1 MKRWSRELDDPYTTK
16 LLNVSLVRP
25 SMEYC
30 SCISTSPISCYQNML
45 ESAQKQFLLFAL
57 RGLNW
62 DTGCEVA
69 PATKLLNVSLVR
81 PSMEYCS
88 CISTSQISCYQ
99 NMLESV
105 QKQLLLFA
113 LRGLNWDTGCEVAPA
128 GLTNPVPSCIS

>member
-1 MKRWSRELDDPYTTK
+1 MKRWSRELDDPYT
-16 LLNVSLVRP
+16 
-25 SMEYC
+25 
-30 SCISTSPISCYQNML
+30 
-45 ESAQKQFLLFAL
+45 
-57 RGLNW
+57 
-62 DTGCEVA
+62 
-69 PATKLLNVSLVR
+69 TKLLNVSLVR

-128 GLTNPVPSCIS
+128 GLTNPVPSELQNTTSKFKNSLFCIPTLPSVSHKGHSVITHSRVLMYADDVKLCLQYKDTSCQSN